1 MIHPILDSWPFQDY
15 KAFIIYNK
23 ESMLSRWSAGRTLG
37 TTKRC
42 GINGELFVG
51 VHKDEHK
58 RTMKKFGLRWNPM
71 AKTWRSSAH
80 HMDSVAGCFLSHY
93 TLWKRCVEL
102 KEPIMI
108 LEHDV
113 EFNDKVIIPKEFG
126 DWDGVINIG
135 QPIWGNWWVKNL
147 EPEELRMEIRD
158 TTNCE
163 KPHAPYGMFDSDRL
177 DYCDC
182 ERNFLVG
189 AHSYI
194 ITPNAASKLID
205 KAKRKGIDRAD
216 VFIDS
221 ETLKVADLLPY
232 PATQV
237 RRFSLIDKGWKNT
250 WQDSDFI
257 LPVYKQDA
265 VYFNDEIV
273 LPCSP
278 NWGKWETF
286 KKDYPDMLQTL
297 QEAQEQTN
305 RGLKFGKISI
315 ENKEVIKGEKDG
327 MYRDYF
333 DDGESIRC
341 EGVIQ
346 DGEMQGEWVYYLING
361 DVDAKYY
368 LDNGKLT
375 RMDRHSWRQSQK

>member
-1 MIHPILDSWPFQDY
+1 MIHPIVDSWPFQNY

-37 TTKRC
+37 TAKRC
-42 GINGELFVG
+42 GIDGELFVG

-71 AKTWRSSAH
+71 AETWCSSVH

-93 TLWKRCVEL
+93 SLWKKCVEL

-135 QPIWGNWWVKNL
+135 QPIWGTWWVKNF
-147 EPEELRMEIRD
+147 ESEELRMEIRD
-158 TTNCE
+158 ISNCE
-163 KPHAPYGMFDSDRL
+163 KPHAPYGIFDSDRM

-221 ETLKVADLLPY
+221 ETLDVADLLPY

-265 VYFNDEIV
+265 VYFDEKII

-278 NWGKWETF
+278 KWKEWLKF
-286 KKDYPDMLQTL
+286 KKDYPDMVKTL
-297 QEAQEQTN
+297 YEAQEHAN
-305 RGLKFGKISI
+305 KGLRFGKILFD
-315 ENKEVIKGEKDG
+315 NKEVVKGEKDG
-327 MYRDYF
+327 LFRDYF
-333 DDGESIRC
+333 DDGQSLRC
-341 EGVIQ
+341 EGIFQ
-346 DGEMQGEWVYYLING
+346 DGEMQGEWIYYLIDG
-361 DVDAKYY
+361 SIDAKYY
-368 LDNGKLT
+368 MDKGKLT
-375 RMDRHSWRQSQK
+375 RMDRHSWRKGQK